1 VASVPCVPGKRDLR
15 LLVGAVGLSSLGDR
29 VALVPLALLV
39 EQRGDSGL
47 AVAALF
53 IAMWSPA
60 ALLAGPAGLLADRVS
75 PQRLLTLSSLA
86 AAALCAGLAF
96 ADGLA
101 LVLALVAL
109 MGCLNA
115 VAMPAE
121 FSLLP
126 LVAGEGDLARANGQ
140 VEFARYGGF
149 ILGPAAGGVLA
160 AAGGTTGALLANG
173 VTFLAL
179 AGVSAAMR
187 IDWAPHA
194 HHARERMRDGIDF
207 LARDHELAPVVGIVF
222 VSLLLMTATPAAA
235 LFFAAEDLDMG
246 GAGYGLL
253 MGVWGAGMAIGALAV
268 APRFRRGAIATVT
281 VAAVAA
287 QGVGIAVPAL
297 WPMVWLA
304 IAGYLFGGIA
314 HGTKNVLART
324 LIHHRAPERLR
335 GRAFAAFNG
344 LRNGAELV
352 ALTLGGVAIGALGAR
367 WTLVYAG
374 GLPVVAAVVGLVW
387 MRVRIRIPAPV
398 RQPVPAPT

>member
-1 VASVPCVPGKRDLR
+1 VPATRDLR

-39 EQRGDSGL
+39 EQRGGTGV

-53 IAMWSPA
+53 VAMWSPA
-60 ALLAGPAGLLADRVS
+60 ALLAGPAGLLADKVS

-86 AAALCAGLAF
+86 AAALCAALA
-96 ADGLA
+96 ATDGLA
-101 LVLALVAL
+101 LILVLVAL
-109 MGCLNA
+109 IGCLNA
-115 VAMPAE
+115 IAMPAE

-126 LVAGEGDLARANGQ
+126 LVAGERDLARANGR
-140 VEFARYGGF
+140 VEFARYAGF
-149 ILGPAAGGVLA
+149 ILGPAAGGLLA
-160 AAGGTTGALLANG
+160 AAGGTTGALLANAG
-173 VTFLAL
+173 TFVVL

-187 IDWAPHA
+187 VDWVPHA

-207 LARDHELAPVVGIVF
+207 LARDRELAPVVGIVF

-235 LFFAAEDLDMG
+235 VFFAQEDLAMG
-246 GAGYGLL
+246 PEGFGIL
-253 MGVWGAGMAIGALAV
+253 MSVWGAGMAIGAMAI
-268 APRFRRGAIATVT
+268 APRFGRGAMAAGA

-287 QGVGIAVPAL
+287 QGAGIMVPAL

-304 IAGYLFGGIA
+304 IAGYLFGGVS

-352 ALTLGGVAIGALGAR
+352 ALTLGGLAIAALGAR

-374 GLPVVAAVVGLVW
+374 GVPLLAACLGLLWMRARVRVPVAA
-387 MRVRIRIPAPV
+387 PAPA
-398 RQPVPAPT
+398 PA

>member
-1 VASVPCVPGKRDLR
+1 VPGKRDLR
-15 LLVGAVGLSSLGDR
+15 LLVSAVGLSSLGDR
-29 VALVPLALLV
+29 VALVPLAVLV

-60 ALLAGPAGLLADRVS
+60 ALLAGPAGLLVDRVS
-75 PQRLLTLSSLA
+75 PQRMLTVSSLA

-96 ADGLA
+96 ADGLG

-109 MGCLNA
+109 LGCLNA

-126 LVAGEGDLARANGQ
+126 LVAGERDLTRANGQ
-140 VEFARYGGF
+140 VEFARYAGF

-173 VTFLAL
+173 ATFLAL
-179 AGVSAAMR
+179 AAVSAAMR
-187 IDWAPHA
+187 IEWAPHA

-207 LARDHELAPVVGIVF
+207 LARDRELAPVVGIVF

-268 APRFRRGAIATVT
+268 APRFRRGAMATLT

-304 IAGYLFGGIA
+304 IAGYLFGGIS

-352 ALTLGGVAIGALGAR
+352 ALTLGGVAISVLGAR

-374 GLPVVAAVVGLVW
+374 GVPVIAAVVGLLW
-387 MRVRIRIPAPV
+387 MRVRLRVPLPEPSPA
-398 RQPVPAPT
+398 

>member
-1 VASVPCVPGKRDLR
+1 MPAARDLR

-39 EQRGDSGL
+39 EQRGGTGV

-53 IAMWSPA
+53 VAMWSPA
-60 ALLAGPAGLLADRVS
+60 ALLAGPAGLLADTWS
-75 PQRLLTLSSLA
+75 PRRLLLLSSLA
-86 AAALCAGLAF
+86 AAALSAGLAV

-101 LVLALVAL
+101 PVLALVAL

-121 FSLLP
+121 FALLP
-126 LVAGEGDLARANGQ
+126 LVAPGDAIARANGQ
-140 VEFARYGGF
+140 VEFARYAGF
-149 ILGPAAGGVLA
+149 ILGPALGGLLA
-160 AAGGTTGALLANG
+160 AAGGTTFALLANAG
-173 VTFLAL
+173 TFLVL
-179 AGVSAAMR
+179 AAVSAAMR

-194 HHARERMRDGIDF
+194 HAARERMREGIDF
-207 LARDHELAPVVGIVF
+207 LARDQELAPVVGIVF

-235 LFFAAEDLDMG
+235 LFFADDDLHMG
-246 GAGYGLL
+246 GAGYGIL
-253 MGVWGAGMAIGALAV
+253 MATWGAGMAVGALVV
-268 APRFRRGAIATVT
+268 APRFRRGALATVA

-287 QGVGIAVPAL
+287 QGMGIAVPAL

-304 IAGYLFGGIA
+304 LAGYLFGGIS

-352 ALTLGGVAIGALGAR
+352 ALTLGGIAISALGAR

-374 GLPVVAAVVGLVW
+374 GVPVLAAVAGLLW
-387 MRVRIRIPAPV
+387 MRVRV
-398 RQPVPAPT
+398 RVPAPEPAPAPA